1 MARDGLTVR
10 CDDCVDAILAL
21 NRPRVTRQMLEE
33 PYVPERLSE
42 RLASDLDA
50 GVAMAADERLRRSA
64 QEAAARL
71 AAAQESAADPAN
83 EPTIETPAVALDPA
97 VVGQGVVGKRA
108 TAPPAGALDIQGS
121 GPPER
126 DADDEWGD
134 TW

>member
-1 MARDGLTVR
+1 VTVR

-64 QEAAARL
+64 EESAARL
-71 AAAQESAADPAN
+71 AAAQESIAQTAVVDPAN
-83 EPTIETPAVALDPA
+83 EPTIETPAVALDA
-97 VVGQGVVGKRA
+97 AAIGQGSFARRA
-108 TAPPAGALDIQGS
+108 TAPQAGAPDIQGS
-121 GPPER
+121 GPPEP

>member
-97 VVGQGVVGKRA
+97 VVGQGAVGRRA
-108 TAPPAGALDIQGS
+108 AAPPAGALDIQGS
-121 GPPER
+121 GPPEP